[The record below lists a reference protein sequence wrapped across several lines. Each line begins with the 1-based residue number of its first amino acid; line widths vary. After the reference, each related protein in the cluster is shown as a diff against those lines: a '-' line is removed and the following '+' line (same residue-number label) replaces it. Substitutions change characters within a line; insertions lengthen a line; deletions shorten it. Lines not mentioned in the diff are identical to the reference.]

1 MFATAEATVPKIAVI
16 TGKAMGAAYM
26 ALASK
31 EVCDIAFAWPQAS
44 VAPLDAPAAVQM
56 LHADELVGAADPA
69 AKRAELESAYLHDVV
84 DGVNAA
90 KCGQVDAVIVPSDTR
105 KDLIGA
111 LETLEGKREERAPR
125 KHGNMPL

>member
-1 MFATAEATVPKIAVI
+1 M
-16 TGKAMGAAYM
+16 
-26 ALASK
+26 
-31 EVCDIAFAWPQAS
+31 
-44 VAPLDAPAAVQM
+44 APLDAPAAVQM

-125 KHGNMPL
+125 KHGNMTL